1 MKKRYVPQHLK
12 SPKDKTDFE
21 ALSGSFDNENPN
33 LPQKINRP
41 AELYSYVQMMLESV
55 LAAFL
60 VLTFVFSISLVV
72 GSSMEP
78 TLKENDRVIIYRMFY
93 TPKFGDIVACWAE
106 GLPNQ
111 ETGEQGELIVKRVI
125 GLEGDVIDID
135 RETGTVYRNGAP
147 LREDYIK
154 SAINSANLGNAEY
167 PLTVDENCVFVLGDN
182 RNHSTDSRYVK
193 DDETDYYVGC
203 IDVRFI
209 VGKAVYRIY
218 PFDRMGVLQ

>member
-1 MKKRYVPQHLK
+1 MKRYVPTHLK
-12 SPKDKTDFE
+12 QKAFKVQG
-21 ALSGSFDNENPN
+21 GSFDNENPN
-33 LPQKINRP
+33 LTEKINRA

-78 TLKENDRVIIYRMFY
+78 TLEDSDRVIISRLFWK
-93 TPKFGDIVACWAE
+93 PEFGDIVACWAE
-106 GLPNQ
+106 GLPNK

-125 GLEGDVIDID
+125 GLAGDIIDID
-135 RETGTVYRNGAP
+135 RKTGTVYRNGEP

-154 SAINSANLGNAEY
+154 SPINSANLGNAEY
-167 PLTVDENCVFVLGDN
+167 PLKVDENCVFVLGDN
-182 RNHSTDSRYVK
+182 RNHSTDSRYVN
-193 DDETDYYVGC
+193 DGQSDYYVGC
-203 IDVRFI
+203 IDVRLI

-218 PFDRMGVLQ
+218 PFDRMGVLE